1 MDDEQQ
7 KCEEEEQELTI
18 ESHEVNTERC
28 SDWAAVLVAELF
40 MCDWEKGE
48 RREAQNVRNPRH
60 AKGLQITSLLALSP
74 PIRGQ
79 QTNFL

>member
-40 MCDWEKGE
+40 MCDWEKG
-48 RREAQNVRNPRH
+48 AGP
-60 AKGLQITSLLALSP
+60 KI
-74 PIRGQ
+74 
-79 QTNFL
+79 